1 MQVGIG
7 CIVEGYGEEQ
17 AVPILIRR
25 IAAQVDPSLY
35 VHVPQPLR
43 TSRSKLVK
51 PGELERAVQL
61 VAFKVK
67 GRCGILTL
75 IDADDDAPEPLKAEL
90 LKRAV
95 AARSDIPHVVGIAK
109 YEFEAWFLA
118 SATSLRGKHG
128 LPDDIECH
136 PTPENVRGAKEWLNK
151 RMAGRKYEEVVDQP
165 AFTALFDMDMARLP
179 AENGLPRSPSFAQC
193 YSDIERLL
201 LHLRNS

>member
-1 MQVGIG
+1 MQVEIG

-25 IAAQVDPSLY
+25 IAERLDLQLY
-35 VHVPQPLR
+35 VRIPQPLR

-61 VAFKVK
+61 TALKVQ

-75 IDADDDAPEPLKAEL
+75 IDADDDDPDILKASL
-90 LKRAV
+90 LQRAV
-95 AARSDIPHVVGIAK
+95 AARKDLPHVAAIAK

-118 SATSLRGKHG
+118 SAASLRGKHG

-165 AFTALFDMDMARLP
+165 AFTAS
-179 AENGLPRSPSFAQC
+179 GYYQ
-193 YSDIERLL
+193 
-201 LHLRNS
+201 